1 MKEKFNSIDLF
12 KFLMAIVV
20 VVFHTNPFVHCES
33 TLVNQIVI
41 GIADI
46 SVPFFF
52 MASGYLLAV
61 RWGDTRQQKEKCIQK
76 TLYSTVCLYAVWTL
90 LSLPLTIYGY
100 VTSDNNI
107 VNCIFSYIK
116 YFFFVGRLYNS
127 YHLWYLLA
135 MIYALLAMWILIHH
149 GKSTSYLLMTGAFFY
164 LIYLVFA
171 WIRRGEDVSGL
182 LAGAGRAF
190 DFVFNNGG
198 VFTGLLYMSIGI
210 FFREHRRLNM
220 PVGAAGIVAGILIKY
235 GLSQEMGNIL
245 AAVMFFALVLN
256 IRLRDSKGYILLR
269 NLSKYIYLL
278 HLLCFS
284 LYTVVIIRQPNKLG
298 VDSFIATFA
307 MAVLF
312 SAAIIYGK
320 ELIKIKKKSSK
331 SGTVMETVEMRL

>member
-1 MKEKFNSIDLF
+1 M
-12 KFLMAIVV
+12 
-20 VVFHTNPFVHCES
+20 
-33 TLVNQIVI
+33 
-41 GIADI
+41 
-46 SVPFFF
+46 
-52 MASGYLLAV
+52 
-61 RWGDTRQQKEKCIQK
+61 
-76 TLYSTVCLYAVWTL
+76 
-90 LSLPLTIYGY
+90 TIYGY

-149 GKSTSYLLMTGAFFY
+149 GKSTPYLLMTGAFFY

-171 WIRRGEDVSGL
+171 WIRQGEEASGL

-210 FFREHRRLNM
+210 FFREHRRLTPANCDAHRTESIFQTRSS
-220 PVGAAGIVAGILIKY
+220 VAGIVAGILIKY

-284 LYTVVIIRQPNKLG
+284 LYTFVIIRQPNKLG

-331 SGTVMETVEMRL
+331 SGKIGRAHV